1 MPVTVVVGG
10 QFGSEGKGKVAYLLA
25 KEMGATAAVRV
36 GGPNSGHTVV
46 TPDGESLVLRQLPTA
61 AILPDTVCVLAAG
74 SYVIPDLLLQE
85 VEETSVTADRLII
98 DPHAVVIT
106 DADLRTEKTGL
117 LRRDIG
123 STESGTGA
131 AVIKRISRGFNVDLA
146 ENDKKLNRFVRP
158 VSPFLRELIARN
170 DRIVVEGTQ
179 GFGLSVLHSNYF
191 PYVTSRDT
199 TAAGFVCE
207 AGLSPFDVDDIV
219 LVLRA
224 FPIRV
229 GGNSGTLPNET
240 TWDSVTRES
249 DSETPIVEYTS
260 VTKRVRRVARFD
272 SEIVLRAIT
281 VNQPTRIVLNHIDY
295 VDATCRRSDSLTER
309 AERFIAQVEADI
321 NARVD
326 FFGCGPATIQP
337 RLFRRLQKTA

>member
-10 QFGSEGKGKVAYLLA
+10 QFGSEGKGKVAHLLA
-25 KEMGATAAVRV
+25 KDMGATAAVRV

-46 TPDGESLVLRQLPTA
+46 TPDGEALVLRQLPTA

-74 SYVIPDLLLQE
+74 SYVIPDLLLRE
-85 VEETSVTADRLII
+85 VEQTSVTAGRLII
-98 DPHAVVIT
+98 DPHAVVVT
-106 DADLRTEKTGL
+106 DADLRTEKSGP
-117 LRRDIG
+117 LRQDIG

-131 AVIKRISRGFNVDLA
+131 AVIKRISRGSNVELA
-146 ENDKKLNRFVRP
+146 KNDKQLKRFVRP
-158 VSPFLRELIARN
+158 VSPFLRALMARN
-170 DRIVVEGTQ
+170 DRVIVEGTQ
-179 GFGLSVLHSNYF
+179 GFGLSVFHSNYY

-229 GGNSGTLPNET
+229 GGNSGTLPSEI
-240 TWDSVTRES
+240 TWDAVTRES
-249 DSETPIVEYTS
+249 NSETPLVEYTS
-260 VTKRVRRVARFD
+260 VTRRVRRVARFD
-272 SEIVLRAIT
+272 SEIVLGAIT
-281 VNQPTRIVLNHIDY
+281 VNQPTRIVVNHIDY

-309 AERFIAQVEADI
+309 AERFVAQIEAGI
-321 NARVD
+321 NRRVD
-326 FFGCGPATIQP
+326 FVGCGPATIQP
-337 RLFRRLQKTA
+337 RLVRRLQKTA